1 MAPGRS
7 QKSAESRRSMA
18 AQAFTGDFL
27 RGDRSKCRDS
37 HGLLNACRCSE
48 RRVALRSATN
58 SPSQRFAGAMRETA
72 RTRLVA
78 IGEVQISLSPKY
90 PVRTGFG

>member
-7 QKSAESRRSMA
+7 RKSAESPRSMA
-18 AQAFTGDFL
+18 AQAFTGDLL

-37 HGLLNACRCSE
+37 HRLLNACAVQSD
-48 RRVALRSATN
+48 ALRCALPPK

-72 RTRLVA
+72 RTRL
-78 IGEVQISLSPKY
+78 SL
-90 PVRTGFG
+90 